1 MRKVRQIGHESARF
15 GKLLDFMD
23 IKVKD
28 RDLKVRVNGNKKS
41 KTVTKLGSALGKV
54 FQLVEKKIESFV
66 LNSHEK
72 TIKVSGAF
80 TSIAGEAVNDNIED
94 TFSDSVHEVR
104 VFRCVRRP
112 HEQYKRVI
120 SLCDNENEG
129 TINYF
134 FSNGNRVG
142 DEMC

>member
-1 MRKVRQIGHESARF
+1 ME
-15 GKLLDFMD
+15 
-23 IKVKD
+23 
-28 RDLKVRVNGNKKS
+28 N
-41 KTVTKLGSALGKV
+41 
-54 FQLVEKKIESFV
+54 FV

-80 TSIAGEAVNDNIED
+80 TSIAGAAVNDNIED

-112 HEQYKRVI
+112 QEQYKRVI

-129 TINYF
+129 TINYMVTVLVTD
-134 FSNGNRVG
+134 VG